1 MGSVENKHHTSLAF
15 DMDKAKNFEF
25 GLVYGLWTFSMEF
38 IPEQYISCIYLFEA
52 AYKVNISM

>member
-1 MGSVENKHHTSLAF
+1 MFNRLFLLKIHIRVLWEALKINTISTRLAF

-38 IPEQYISCIYLFEA
+38 IPE
-52 AYKVNISM
+52 